1 MNWHFE
7 PYVHVCPVFSA
18 MFGHPYLVLKHGTVS
33 FSFCLVNL
41 FQLLGFLKIIQKMT
55 KNRVLIIYG
64 ISWLIPFWTQRD
76 METFKSQLNYV
87 QTNKVTLKNLLSTSF
102 LRPLRLSTRKNLYP
116 NGNLEI
122 WFFSRVFLT
131 SYFYKNR
138 TSLFLEHRA

>member
-1 MNWHFE
+1 
-7 PYVHVCPVFSA
+7 

-102 LRPLRLSTRKNLYP
+102 
-116 NGNLEI
+116 
-122 WFFSRVFLT
+122 
-131 SYFYKNR
+131 
-138 TSLFLEHRA
+138 